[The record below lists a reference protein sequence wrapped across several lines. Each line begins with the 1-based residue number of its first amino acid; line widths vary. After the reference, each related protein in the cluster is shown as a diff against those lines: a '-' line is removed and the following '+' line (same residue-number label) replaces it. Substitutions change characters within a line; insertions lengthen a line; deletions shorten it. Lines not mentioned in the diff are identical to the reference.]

1 MPALTASQEMKE
13 VAIADEPKKE
23 TTYYGHTY
31 TTRTYFAFMNCLVQD
46 GVLKAAFFLPDHL
59 RLDGNNPAYE
69 VFIDKENR
77 QFLTYDHLEKMR
89 PWFKTIFPASAVAI
103 SAFSTFRGM

>member
-13 VAIADEPKKE
+13 VAMADEPKKE

-77 QFLTYDHLEKMR
+77 QFLTYDHLEKKWR
-89 PWFKTIFPASAVAI
+89 DAKLDRLEWPGRNYYATC
-103 SAFSTFRGM
+103 